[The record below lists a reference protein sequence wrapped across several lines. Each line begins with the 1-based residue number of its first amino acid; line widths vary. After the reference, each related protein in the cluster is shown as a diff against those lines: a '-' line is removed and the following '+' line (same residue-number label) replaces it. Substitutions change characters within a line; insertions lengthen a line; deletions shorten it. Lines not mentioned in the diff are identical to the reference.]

1 MVEGPFEN
9 VGDAVRR
16 AAEHHQQHIDVHLH
30 ELRRLFTELNKE
42 HLSTLTDFLGNL
54 STSGDQAAGTAAHF
68 YGIGKVYLE
77 SRFNVCSAC
86 GVDHDQAAKDL
97 KDKAASDGQME
108 LPFPHQVHAYAHQ
121 NLPDESKPFV
131 YKDLPEHV
139 KQFMEDAEL
148 TGIDFGPFLQIG
160 ETGRLNLPQA
170 KMMEAYH
177 LDDLREEGTNKLL
190 GFRCTKGCDGNYQTI
205 EDRMRKS
212 PDDCHFCQSKSAW
225 G

>member
-30 ELRRLFTELNKE
+30 ELRRLFTELDQE
-42 HLSTLTDFLGNL
+42 HLFTLTDFLGNL

-86 GVDHDQAAKDL
+86 GVDHDQAAKNL
-97 KDKAASDGQME
+97 KDSAADDGQME
-108 LPFPHQVHAYAHQ
+108 LP
-121 NLPDESKPFV
+121 LPAMDPVGIKMEKREEEP
-131 YKDLPEHV
+131 YPDLPGHV
-139 KQFMEDAEL
+139 RQFMDDAEL
-148 TGIDFGPFLQIG
+148 TGMDFGPFLQIG
-160 ETGRLNLPQA
+160 ETGRLNLPQV

-190 GFRCTKGCDGNYQTI
+190 GFRCVKCQLNYQTI
-205 EDRMRKS
+205 EDRMLKN
-212 PDDCHFCQSKSAW
+212 PDDCHGCHNQSAW